1 MKLKELK
8 QKLNIE
14 DTSLDVLDRIALGVF
29 EARTKKGMS
38 QSELAKKMGT
48 KQSVISRLES
58 RGSNPTMSLLIKISK
73 ALDIPIYSPFDNNP
87 VRIDTKRKH
96 LKSSKIKTRA

>member
-8 QKLNIE
+8 QKRNIE
-14 DTSLDVLDRIALGVF
+14 DNSLDVLDRIALGVF
-29 EARTKKGMS
+29 EARTKKGIS

-73 ALDIPIYSPFDNNP
+73 ALDIPIYSPLDNNQ
-87 VRIDTKRKH
+87 VRIATKGR
-96 LKSSKIKTRA
+96 LSRGSRIKTLA

>member
-14 DTSLDVLDRIALGVF
+14 TTELDVLDRIALGVF
-29 EARTKKGMS
+29 EARTKRGLS
-38 QSELAKKMGT
+38 QAELAKKMGT

-73 ALDIPIYSPFDNNP
+73 ALDIPIYSPLDSKEIRTRPLN
-87 VRIDTKRKH
+87 TK
-96 LKSSKIKTRA
+96 KIKTLV

>member
-8 QKLNIE
+8 QKLSIE
-14 DTSLDVLDRIALGVF
+14 DHGLDVLDRIALGVF

-58 RGSNPTMSLLIKISK
+58 SRSNPTMSLLIKISK
-73 ALDIPIYSPFDNNP
+73 ALDIPIYSPLDDNQ
-87 VRIDTKRKH
+87 VRVATKGKVSRH
-96 LKSSKIKTRA
+96 SKIKTLV